1 MKSNSYYT
9 REEVVKLIRQR
20 MGTHTQEEFAAQVG
34 ISYQLLSNILIG
46 SRSPGQKIL
55 KFLKLRKEVGY
66 RKA

>member
-1 MKSNSYYT
+1 MKNGSYYT

-20 MGTHTQEEFAAQVG
+20 MGTNTQEEFAAQVG

-55 KFLKLRKEVGY
+55 KFLKLVKEVSY